1 MSNKPVTGTGFT
13 LGGADAGNY
22 SLGSVNPTTA
32 TITQRDPAEQTP
44 PTKEELE
51 AAAANKLGGDVK
63 SLGGFSLGD
72 LGFAFAPGDQGKAI
86 NATNQPL
93 FAIGCVAPCS
103 VEAGKTLVLTGEAG
117 ASAAATKKLKLKTQ
131 KMSLATGEIGVIKLK
146 LSKKQKKAI
155 KKAKK
160 AKLVVK
166 VTLVSGGETVTD
178 KKTYRLKA
186 KNG

>member
-1 MSNKPVTGTGFT
+1 MPATTRWRAS
-13 LGGADAGNY
+13 AA
-22 SLGSVNPTTA
+22 TTA
-32 TITQRDPAEQTP
+32 TISQRGPAEQTP

-51 AAAANKLGGDVK
+51 QAAADKLGGDVK
-63 SLGGFSLGD
+63 STGGLDFGS
-72 LGFAFAPGDQGKAI
+72 LGFAFSPQDQGKSIPPA
-86 NATNQPL
+86 NQTL
-93 FAIGCVAPCS
+93 FAIGCPAACDVT
-103 VEAGKTLVLTGEAG
+103 AGKTVVLTGEAG

-131 KMSLATGEIGVIKLK
+131 KMSLGTGQIGVVKLK

-160 AKLVVK
+160 AKLVIK
-166 VTLVSGGETVTD
+166 VTIVSGGQTVTD